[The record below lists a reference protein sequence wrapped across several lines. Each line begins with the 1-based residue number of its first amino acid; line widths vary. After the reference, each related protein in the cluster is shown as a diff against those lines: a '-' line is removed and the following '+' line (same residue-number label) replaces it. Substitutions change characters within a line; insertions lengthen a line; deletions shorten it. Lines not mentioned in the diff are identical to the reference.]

1 MKIKQGFILS
11 KIGNDTVA
19 IATGELSRT
28 FSGVIMLNGSGVF
41 LWERLQQ
48 DTTREQLV
56 ADMLEHY
63 DVSRAEA
70 TEDINTFIEQLKAGG
85 VLE

>member
-1 MKIKQGFILS
+1 M
-11 KIGNDTVA
+11 A

-28 FSGVIMLNGSGVF
+28 FSGVIMLNGTGVF

>member
-28 FSGVIMLNGSGVF
+28 FSGVIMLNGTGVF
-41 LWERLQQ
+41 VWERLQQ

-56 ADMLEHY
+56 ADMLEHC

>member
-28 FSGVIMLNGSGVF
+28 FSGVIMLNGTGVF

>member
-28 FSGVIMLNGSGVF
+28 FSGVIMLNGTGVF

-70 TEDINTFIEQLKAGG
+70 TEDIRLLNS
-85 VLE
+85 

>member
-11 KIGNDTVA
+11 QIGNDNVA

-28 FSGVIMLNGSGVF
+28 FSGVIMLNGTGVF

>member
-11 KIGNDTVA
+11 TIGNDTVA

-28 FSGVIMLNGSGVF
+28 FSGVIMLNGTGVF

-63 DVSRAEA
+63 AVSSAEA
-70 TEDINTFIEQLKAGG
+70 T
-85 VLE
+85 

>member
-28 FSGVIMLNGSGVF
+28 FSGVIMLNGTGVF

-70 TEDINTFIEQLKAGG
+70 TEDINKFIEQLKAGG

>member
-28 FSGVIMLNGSGVF
+28 FSGVIMLNGTGVF

-56 ADMLEHY
+56 AYMLEHY

>member
-28 FSGVIMLNGSGVF
+28 FSGVIMLNGTGVF

-48 DTTREQLV
+48 DTTREQLI

>member
-28 FSGVIMLNGSGVF
+28 FSGIIMLNGTGVF

>member
-28 FSGVIMLNGSGVF
+28 FSGVIMLNGTGVF

-56 ADMLEHY
+56 ADMLEQP
-63 DVSRAEA
+63 R
-70 TEDINTFIEQLKAGG
+70 I
-85 VLE
+85 